1 MPARYYSFSFVHIRS
16 IRILLVL
23 VVAALLASGC
33 RDKDD
38 RLVPRIAT
46 DITLNLNLP
55 EYNTLI
61 NPGGW
66 LYLTG
71 GSRGVIVYRVSND
84 EFVAFD
90 RHCTY
95 NVPERC
101 RVSMEDTDVT
111 LKDEDCCGSVFDL
124 FTGGVL
130 EGPAQRGLQSF
141 RTFYSSGTNTL
152 RIFN

>member
-1 MPARYYSFSFVHIRS
+1 M
-16 IRILLVL
+16 LLV
-23 VVAALLASGC
+23 VVFALTSSC
-33 RDKDD
+33 RDKED
-38 RLVPRIAT
+38 RIVPRIAT

-71 GSRGVIVYRVSND
+71 GSRGVVVYRISND

-101 RVSMEDTDVT
+101 RVSMEDSGVT
-111 LKDEDCCGSVFDL
+111 LKDEQCCGSVFDM

-130 EGPAQRGLQSF
+130 EGPADRGLQSF
-141 RTFYSSGTNTL
+141 RTFYSSETNTL

>member
-1 MPARYYSFSFVHIRS
+1 MIGIRNIRTLIFYSV
-16 IRILLVL
+16 ILI
-23 VVAALLASGC
+23 AAGSC
-33 RDKDD
+33 RDKEE
-38 RLVPRIAT
+38 RLVPHYPT

-71 GSRGVIVYRVSND
+71 GSRGVIVYRVSYD

-90 RHCTY
+90 RHCTF

-101 RVSMEDTDVT
+101 RVSMMEESGLT
-111 LKDEDCCGSVFDL
+111 LKDEQCCGSVFDI
-124 FTGGVL
+124 FTGGVI
-130 EGPAQRGLQSF
+130 EGPATRSLQSF
-141 RTFYSSGTNTL
+141 RTIYTPSTNTL
-152 RIFN
+152 RVFN